1 MSFDYSFSGVTMTF
15 QINQKE
21 KYLYDNFFSSLKGAT
36 VTPVPGISYYPVF
49 ENRSAAKNTYCA
61 QQTRAEFFIDTVQTQ
76 TGSSSIDDIFEQK
89 LTLNK
94 DRTRLILNDIIETDT
109 IHKNNLKSL
118 YDDLFA
124 IEKWRSSRPHPEN
137 YLKDK
142 TWMDLNKM
150 EIMLHDQIRRELKDA
165 SKATAFNARDLR
177 ESLLDFKKQHQKSQ
191 MMDGLIDEEHYDST
205 PENHHLYNIP
215 GDNYST

>member
-1 MSFDYSFSGVTMTF
+1 MTF

-36 VTPVPGISYYPVF
+36 VTPVPGVSYYPVF
-49 ENRSAAKNTYCA
+49 EDKPAIKNAYCA
-61 QQTRAEFFIDTVQTQ
+61 QQTKAESFMDTVQAQ

-89 LTLNK
+89 LALNK
-94 DRTRLILNDIIETDT
+94 DRTHLILNDIIETDT
-109 IHKNNLKSL
+109 IHKTNLKSL

-124 IEKWRSSRPHPEN
+124 LEKWRSSRPHPEN

-142 TWMDLNKM
+142 TWMEFNKM

-191 MMDGLIDEEHYDST
+191 MMGGLTDEEHYDLT
-205 PENHHLYNIP
+205 PEDHHLYNIT
-215 GDNYST
+215 GDKYRI